1 LRRILL
7 SSIAAFGLAGS
18 AFAAD
23 LSSRAPPPIYV
34 PPAPIFT
41 WTGIYVGGQVGYGW
55 GQNNTNFGDNF
66 GDFDSFSYNTSGVI
80 GGAHVGYNLQIN
92 QFVIGLEGDVDG
104 TSMSKQ
110 FNSSLPFGSSLV
122 GGGVIAAPLGGNFDI
137 NVRHEIEGS
146 IRGRVGYAWDRV
158 LLYATGGVAFG
169 GFNTTVSGNFPGG
182 VFVSTGPNGAPIG
195 TAFGP
200 FGGSTSAS
208 TTRVGWTVG
217 GGFEYAIT
225 NNWSLRA
232 EYRYTDF
239 GHSTVFA
246 NSFDSVALGSAGAFI
261 NRHFTENRVQV
272 GFSYKFDTAVPAPV
286 VAKY

>member
-1 LRRILL
+1 
-7 SSIAAFGLAGS
+7 
-18 AFAAD
+18 
-23 LSSRAPPPIYV
+23 
-34 PPAPIFT
+34 
-41 WTGIYVGGQVGYGW
+41 
-55 GQNNTNFGDNF
+55 
-66 GDFDSFSYNTSGVI
+66 VI

-92 QFVIGLEGDVDG
+92 RFVVGLEGDVDG

-110 FNSSLPFGSSLV
+110 FNGSLPFGSSLV
-122 GGGVIAAPLGGNFDI
+122 SGGFLTAPLGGNLDI
-137 NVRHEIEGS
+137 DVRHEIEGS

-158 LLYATGGVAFG
+158 LIYATGGVAFG

-182 VFVSTGPNGAPIG
+182 VVLVGPNAGAFN
-195 TAFGP
+195 A

-217 GGFEYAIT
+217 GGLEYAVT
-225 NNWSLRA
+225 NNWSIRA

-239 GHSTVFA
+239 GHSTIFA
-246 NSFDSVALGSAGAFI
+246 SSFDTPFLGAAGAFL

-272 GFSYKFDTAVPAPV
+272 GFSYKFDTAAPAPV